1 MSGFRDL
8 PEMYGELAAV
18 LSCLALRISFAC
30 AFRPEDFV
38 KGQFSCSRHPDL
50 SCLKGLF
57 ICLVDLPCLGLLSGG
72 SGKGQFSY

>member
-30 AFRPEDFV
+30 AIRPEDFV
-38 KGQFSCSRHPDL
+38 KGQFSCSRA
-50 SCLKGLF
+50 S
-57 ICLVDLPCLGLLSGG
+57 
-72 SGKGQFSY
+72 